1 MAKPELGTKRL
12 CPSCGAKYYDLNR
25 NPITCPKCGTLFDIV
40 SSSRA
45 TKASRV
51 VQQEDE
57 DEDEEDLVAP
67 ELVSWKRRMP
77 RSRAISFRTWVMT
90 TKRPSTMTPTMMSS
104 SRTRKTKT
112 KPFRASLSK
121 WTTTPTAK
129 RGSGETGTRPAAA
142 AGIRFVSL

>member
-12 CPSCGAKYYDLNR
+12 CPSCGAKYYDLNH

-45 TKASRV
+45 AKASRV

-67 ELVSWKRRMP
+67 ELVSLEEADAEVEGDIVP
-77 RSRAISFRTWVMT
+77 DLDDDDDAAIDDDADDDVFIEDEEDEDEAV
-90 TKRPSTMTPTMMSS
+90 P
-104 SRTRKTKT
+104 
-112 KPFRASLSK
+112 
-121 WTTTPTAK
+121 
-129 RGSGETGTRPAAA
+129 
-142 AGIRFVSL
+142 GIVVEMDDDTDR

>member
-67 ELVSWKRRMP
+67 ELVSLEEADAEVEGDIVP
-77 RSRAISFRTWVMT
+77 DLGDDDEAAIDDDADDDVFIEDEEDEDEAV
-90 TKRPSTMTPTMMSS
+90 P
-104 SRTRKTKT
+104 
-112 KPFRASLSK
+112 
-121 WTTTPTAK
+121 
-129 RGSGETGTRPAAA
+129 
-142 AGIRFVSL
+142 GIVVEMDDDTDR